1 MSAQLMRMVA
11 EMTAVKIATEYFM
24 IVLYIG
30 FVGWMMR
37 CVTRPVG
44 LYLYTISQK
53 PQDIVYTLKR
63 GINSSMNGSRLKS

>member
-1 MSAQLMRMVA
+1 MRMVA

-24 IVLYIG
+24 IVYSDYNYIG

-44 LYLYTISQK
+44 LYLYTISRE

-63 GINSSMNGSRLKS
+63 GINSRMKGC